1 MKYFIISDVHGSPYF
16 LELALSKFHESNADY
31 LICLGDFYYHGPRN
45 PLTKEYNPMKVSE
58 MFNSLGDKLIA
69 IKGNCD
75 AEVDQ
80 MISTFKFRENYS
92 FELENGYKVYLH
104 HGHKDISN
112 PQQYNLVFSGHTHVG
127 MIKKEGELVFLNPG
141 SISLPKAD
149 NSQGFI
155 ILDEKSIQHF
165 DLLDGHLINEF
176 IF

>member
-1 MKYFIISDVHGSPYF
+1 MRYFIISDVHGSPYY
-16 LELALSKFHESNADY
+16 LNLAIEKFRESKADF

-45 PLTKEYNPMKVSE
+45 PLTEEYNPMKVSE
-58 MFNSLGDKLIA
+58 MFNSLGEKLIA

-80 MISTFKFRENYS
+80 MISNFKFNENYS
-92 FELENGYKVYLH
+92 FSLENGYKVYLH
-104 HGHKDISN
+104 HGHKDVLN
-112 PQQYNLVFSGHTHVG
+112 PNQYNLIFQGHTHVG
-127 MIKKEGELVFLNPG
+127 VIEKIENTIYSNPG
-141 SISLPKAD
+141 SISLPKAI

-165 DLLDGHLINEF
+165 DLLDGHLIKEF